1 MIRLRRS
8 IGRTAA
14 AMTLLALAACA
25 AEPAPPMTV
34 DGALPPPQP
43 TEPAERIEL
52 VRPLE
57 SWGGAGGDV
66 DIESSMRAVTAEE
79 WRTLWDLVGRRPPR
93 ALDVGREI
101 AAGIFLGERPT
112 GGYGIEIIGLRAQ
125 PASSAV
131 VWRER
136 TPPLDAVVT
145 QVKTRPRQIA
155 VFPAEAIPTGA
166 TRPR

>member
-1 MIRLRRS
+1 MMDLRRTT
-8 IGRTAA
+8 GRAA
-14 AMTLLALAACA
+14 ALTAMLALAACA
-25 AEPAPPMTV
+25 AEPAPPTAV
-34 DGALPPPQP
+34 EGAIPPPQP

-57 SWGGAGGDV
+57 SWGGAGGEV
-66 DIESSMRAVTAEE
+66 DIESSMRAATAEE
-79 WRTLWDLVGRRPPR
+79 WRTLWGLVGLRPPR
-93 ALDVGREI
+93 ALAVGREV

-136 TPPLDAVVT
+136 TPPQDAVVT
-145 QVKTRPRQIA
+145 QVTTRPWQIA